1 MVLIC
6 TCLLRRVRFDI
17 CCFLFDRELGFF
29 AGPLSAVGSAF
40 DLKARD
46 TGFDTRSG
54 IYLSEKCS

>member
-6 TCLLRRVRFDI
+6 GCLLSRLRFNT
-17 CCFLFDRELGFF
+17 CCFLFDREFLFV
-29 AGPLSAVGSAF
+29 AWPHSAVGGAS

-54 IYLSEKCS
+54 IYLSENCS